1 VRLTLPAGTVGGWRW
16 LGGRPKR
23 PAVLHAP
30 PRSIGLVL
38 RVGVALDGE
47 LFFET
52 PLGLAQPLRPRARN
66 RLGLLGTALIQP
78 LASLAQP
85 ALPALTRRED
95 LGQLVAAPIPQDGGL
110 RGVGGDRLFD
120 DRASKLLIAHRLVA
134 VGVGVHLRAVD
145 SDHPH
150 SRQTSVRAQAQDL
163 AEHAGQRALVA
174 LDEPR
179 ERRVIR
185 APMRGNHATGD
196 VVDARPLDRPRRP
209 CAPRPAIQQQR
220 EHHRRLIGR
229 ATVAVLAIGGI
240 ERRRIHHRHSV
251 DDEPRQVVL
260 RQPLPNVGR
269 QQERLLTIARQEVLR
284 HARIVL
290 NAPDSSSFV
299 RQPRLKG
306 AATAPISTASGGI
319 GTSPLAD
326 DAVISTSS
334 GGIETPRQS
343 GTLRNVNRCLGEA
356 RSVEGFPACRL

>member
-30 PRSIGLVL
+30 PRTVGLVL

-120 DRASKLLIAHRLVA
+120 DRASKLLIAHRSVA

-163 AEHAGQRALVA
+163 AEHVGQRALVA

-179 ERRVIR
+179 ERRVVRALLGRQHAKCHVFLAGALDHPRGPDPTRIR
-185 APMRGNHATGD
+185 
-196 VVDARPLDRPRRP
+196 V
-209 CAPRPAIQQQR
+209 QQQR
-220 EHHRRLIGR
+220 DHHRRVIGR
-229 ATVAVLAIGGI
+229 PTAPVDAIGRI
-240 ERRRIHHRHSV
+240 EHLQIHVGHGV
-251 DDEPRQVVL
+251 DDKPGEVPR
-260 RQPLPNVGR
+260 RQPLADIGR
-269 QQERLLTIARQEVLR
+269 HQERLLAITRDKALAHRE
-284 HARIVL
+284 IVL
-290 NAPDSSSFV
+290 NPPDDT
-299 RQPRLKG
+299 PTY
-306 AATAPISTASGGI
+306 ATATGDCASEL
-319 GTSPLAD
+319 P
-326 DAVISTSS
+326 
-334 GGIETPRQS
+334 
-343 GTLRNVNRCLGEA
+343 
-356 RSVEGFPACRL
+356 